1 MNYKLLFNLLG
12 RILCAEGIFMLPA
25 AVVSIYYKEAGSF
38 RSILIS
44 AVVTII
50 FGVLL
55 MLPRPKTRKNYSAG
69 EGFITVAMAWVIL
82 SLFGA
87 LPFYIGGE
95 IPSYID
101 SVFETISG
109 FTTTGASILPNVE
122 ALSQGLLYWRSFTH
136 WLGGMGVLVFI
147 LAINPLRRGSG
158 QDVYL
163 LRAESPGPTVDKLVP
178 KLHQSAKILY
188 IIYIGMTLIEI
199 VILLIGGMPFFD
211 ALTLSFGTAG
221 TGGFALRADSIGSY
235 SLFLQGVITVFMA
248 LFGVN
253 FGIYYLLLQKRF
265 KLAFRNE
272 ELRMYIAIML
282 GASILI
288 AINTR
293 SMYDN
298 WFLAFHHSAFQ
309 VSSIMTTTGYATVD
323 FNLWPEFSK
332 VILLLIMI
340 VGACGGSTGGGIKVS
355 RLLLLMKSLRVEL
368 KRFFSPRAVLVAHMD
383 GKPVGEPTLRGV
395 SLFMTSYLLIMAV
408 SIALLSLNN
417 YGIETSVS
425 AVLACL
431 NNIGPGLGFV
441 GPMSSYAVFGDGT
454 KLLLCAN
461 MLLGRLEILPM
472 LMLFTPSAWRGRQ

>member
-1 MNYKLLFNLLG
+1 
-12 RILCAEGIFMLPA
+12 ML
-25 AVVSIYYKEAGSF
+25 F
-38 RSILIS
+38 RS
-44 AVVTII
+44 
-50 FGVLL
+50 
-55 MLPRPKTRKNYSAG
+55 NYSAG

-323 FNLWPEFSK
+323 FK
-332 VILLLIMI
+332 D
-340 VGACGGSTGGGIKVS
+340 
-355 RLLLLMKSLRVEL
+355 RKSV
-368 KRFFSPRAVLVAHMD
+368 V
-383 GKPVGEPTLRGV
+383 
-395 SLFMTSYLLIMAV
+395 
-408 SIALLSLNN
+408 
-417 YGIETSVS
+417 
-425 AVLACL
+425 
-431 NNIGPGLGFV
+431 
-441 GPMSSYAVFGDGT
+441 
-454 KLLLCAN
+454 
-461 MLLGRLEILPM
+461 
-472 LMLFTPSAWRGRQ
+472 

>member
-55 MLPRPKTRKNYSAG
+55 MLPHPKSRKNYSAG

-188 IIYIGMTLIEI
+188 IIYIGMTLVEI

-309 VSSIMTTTGYATVD
+309 VSSIMFHRRWYQSFPSFTADEVFAGRIKT
-323 FNLWPEFSK
+323 FLFSPGC
-332 VILLLIMI
+332 LSRPY
-340 VGACGGSTGGGIKVS
+340 GRETSGRTYFTGGQSFYDFLSSDYGCFHC
-355 RLLLLMKSLRVEL
+355 LAFL
-368 KRFFSPRAVLVAHMD
+368 K
-383 GKPVGEPTLRGV
+383 
-395 SLFMTSYLLIMAV
+395 
-408 SIALLSLNN
+408 
-417 YGIETSVS
+417 
-425 AVLACL
+425 
-431 NNIGPGLGFV
+431 
-441 GPMSSYAVFGDGT
+441 
-454 KLLLCAN
+454 
-461 MLLGRLEILPM
+461 
-472 LMLFTPSAWRGRQ
+472 